1 MRKILM
7 SILGVLMLWGVVSV
21 LPVHSAYAA
30 GGDICDSL
38 KDDELKEAAG
48 CNTEGTV
55 TDVFQVVVNVIIS
68 VMGIAAV
75 GVIMYGGF
83 LLMTSTGDAA
93 KVAKGRR
100 VIIYAIVGLVVAI
113 LAYVI
118 VNFVSNV
125 TAPVTSGQTAMV
137 ISDERFV

>member
-1 MRKILM
+1 M
-7 SILGVLMLWGVVSV
+7 
-21 LPVHSAYAA
+21 
-30 GGDICDSL
+30 
-38 KDDELKEAAG
+38 
-48 CNTEGTV
+48 

-137 ISDERFV
+137 ISDKRFV